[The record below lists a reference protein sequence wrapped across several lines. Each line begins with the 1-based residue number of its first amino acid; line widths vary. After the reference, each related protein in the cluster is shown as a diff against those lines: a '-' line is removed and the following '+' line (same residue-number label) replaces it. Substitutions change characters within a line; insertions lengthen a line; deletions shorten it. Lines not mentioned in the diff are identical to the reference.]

1 LLKKALKILYNDLYS
16 KLFILRKDFNTEYAS
31 IVTFKE
37 IELLEKIS
45 GLLKLLNSIE
55 LSIEVEKK
63 LDNITAV

>member
-1 LLKKALKILYNDLYS
+1 MVN
-16 KLFILRKDFNTEYAS
+16 FN
-31 IVTFKE
+31 E

-45 GLLKLLNSIE
+45 GLLKLLDSIE